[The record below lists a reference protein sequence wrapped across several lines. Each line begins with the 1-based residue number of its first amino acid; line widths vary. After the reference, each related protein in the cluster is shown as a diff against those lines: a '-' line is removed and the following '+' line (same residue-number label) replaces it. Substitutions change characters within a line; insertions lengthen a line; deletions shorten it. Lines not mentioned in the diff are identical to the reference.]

1 LLRVWRLP
9 LLSREL
15 ELACGAADPR
25 ITLGLSKKPP
35 PKTGGFDWC
44 SNGRPL
50 RCHERNSNMIT
61 VDPSSLVFPSLA
73 GRDCPEPTR
82 RRPDTRAR
90 SGEDVGGAPLMPVVK
105 RPPLVMQRGE
115 GSYLWDEDG
124 RRYLDFLQGWA
135 VNALGHSPPEVQ
147 AALAEQSSLLLTPSP
162 AFHNRP
168 AIELARLLVSL
179 TGAAQVCFMNSGA
192 EANETAIKLARK
204 WGRKYKRGAFGIVT
218 THGAFHGR
226 TLAAMAA
233 SGKPG
238 WDELF
243 PPYPPGFVRVPFGD
257 LAAMERAIEPSTVAL
272 MLEPIQGEAGVVL
285 PPAGYLK
292 GLRELADRH
301 DLLLLLDEVQTG
313 VGRTGR
319 FLAQEHEGVR
329 ADVTTLGKGLGA
341 GLPVSAVLAGER
353 AACFDLGDN
362 GSTHGGNPLSANVA
376 LAVCRVIAEPAFLR
390 RVEQRGREL
399 ARVLHELCESWQHAV
414 ARGAGLLQAIVMKQ
428 PLAEPLTERARDE
441 GLLVN
446 AARPTIIRLAPMLR
460 VSEAEIRDMARRLA
474 RAHARL

>member
-1 LLRVWRLP
+1 M
-9 LLSREL
+9 
-15 ELACGAADPR
+15 
-25 ITLGLSKKPP
+25 T
-35 PKTGGFDWC
+35 
-44 SNGRPL
+44 
-50 RCHERNSNMIT
+50 T
-61 VDPSSLVFPSLA
+61 VDTSSPNLPPLP
-73 GRDCPEPTR
+73 GRDPPRPERQPR
-82 RRPDTRAR
+82 RAHPA
-90 SGEDVGGAPLMPVVK
+90 GGADAPLMPIVK
-105 RPPLVMQRGE
+105 RPPLVMLRGE

-124 RRYLDFLQGWA
+124 RRYLDFVQGWA

-168 AIELARLLVSL
+168 AIELARLLAAL
-179 TGAAQVCFMNSGA
+179 TGAAQVAFLNSGA

-204 WGRKYKRGAFGIVT
+204 WGRRYKGGAFGIVT

-257 LAAMERAIEPSTVAL
+257 LAAMEAAIGPGTVA
-272 MLEPIQGEAGVVL
+272 MMVEPIQGEAGVVV
-285 PPAGYLK
+285 PPPGYLR

-301 DLLLLLDEVQTG
+301 DLLLVLDEVQTG

-319 FLAQEHEGVR
+319 FLAQEHEGVH
-329 ADVTTLGKGLGA
+329 ADITTLGKGLGA

-353 AACFDLGDN
+353 AACFEPGDN
-362 GSTHGGNPLSANVA
+362 GSTHGGNPLSASVA
-376 LAVCRVIAEPAFLR
+376 LAVCRLIAEPSFLR
-390 RVEQRGREL
+390 RVEQRGLEL
-399 ARVLHELCESWQHAV
+399 ARVLTESCESWRRATT
-414 ARGAGLLQAIVMKQ
+414 RGVGLLRAIVLEQ
-428 PLAEPLTERARDE
+428 PLAEPLAELARGE

-446 AARPTIIRLAPMLR
+446 AARPTIVRLSPMLR
-460 VSEAEIRDMARRLA
+460 VSAAELRDMAKRLA